1 MGVDLV
7 VVLILVVPALLTAGA
22 FALARR
28 RHPEDVERWVPL
40 GLLFGWVGWLVAAF
54 WPRRRREG
62 RGEEDGG

>member
-1 MGVDLV
+1 MGVYLI

-40 GLLFGWVGWLVAAF
+40 GLLFGGVGWLVAAF

-62 RGEEDGG
+62 REGDEG